1 MYIKD
6 VIKMNSTYYNNL
18 IKEVLDNSE
27 SNDWEEAINEWEIE
41 DVIED
46 NSLQSSCIC
55 GKENLHY
62 LFTIKNSVN
71 GNTLYPIGS
80 SCIKKFKQSHLNKE
94 VSIKEQLFKLLHAL
108 EENKFI
114 ELSSEYFS
122 RNLLEY
128 LFDKGAFK
136 STKWNKYNPKND
148 YEFMLAMFNKR
159 KPLTSKQQGKVN
171 AIILNSI
178 RPYLKEY
185 LTNKIVKS

>member
-1 MYIKD
+1 MSRNYH
-6 VIKMNSTYYNNL
+6 NNL
-18 IKEVLDNSE
+18 IKRVLDNSE
-27 SNDWEEAINEWEIE
+27 ANNWKEAVEEWKIE

-46 NSLQSSCIC
+46 SSLHASCIC
-55 GKENLHY
+55 GQENLHY
-62 LFTIKNSVN
+62 LFTIKNNLN
-71 GNTLYPIGS
+71 GNVLYPIGS
-80 SCIKKFKQSHLNKE
+80 RCIKKFGQNHLNKE
-94 VSIKEQLFKLLHAL
+94 VAVQKKLFELLHAL

-148 YEFMLAMFNKR
+148 YEFMLDMFNQR
-159 KPLTSKQQGKVN
+159 KPLTSNQQRKVN

-178 RPYLKEY
+178 RPYLQEY